1 MKKFVFVLLAFSLSL
16 SAQES
21 VLDSLEVQ
29 NLEEVIVSS
38 VRVKDNIPIAFNN
51 VSKEEISKRN
61 LGQDIPILLNFLPNV
76 VTTSDAGAGIGYTGI
91 RIRGVNSQSTNVT
104 INGIPYNDAESLG
117 TFWVDL
123 PDFSSSVENLQVQR
137 GIGTSVNGSSAFGAS
152 INILT
157 DKISQNPYFESANT
171 IGSFNTVKNNFRFST
186 GLLNETIEF
195 SGRLSKIDSDGYID
209 RASSDLKSYFLQLS
223 YKKNK
228 TLLKFLN
235 FGGHEITYQAWNGI
249 DLQTLENNRTYNPSG
264 LYYDLNGEERFH
276 ENEVDNYKQDH
287 FQFHWTQSFS
297 ENLSS
302 NLGLNLTNGRGYYE
316 QYNENGSEDFITRK
330 WLDNQFYVINYTLNY
345 LKNNNNII
353 FGSTYSEYDGDHFG
367 ETIWSQNSGDIE
379 FTDLFYN
386 GNGLKKDF
394 SNFIKSIY
402 QISNDVSIY
411 ADLQLRNID
420 YQTTGSTSN
429 IDQLVVDKKYSFF
442 NPKAGLNY
450 DINQKNKIYFSLSK
464 AHREPTRSDFENN
477 INIQP
482 EELIDYELGWKYNA
496 EKFFFNSNL
505 YYMGYK
511 NQLVL
516 TGALDDVGSPIRE
529 NSGKSYRTGIEIES
543 VYKATNKLNISA
555 NISLSEN
562 KNVDYKTNYN
572 GVITDWGDTDISFS
586 PNVISSAGIQFSA
599 SQDLTFTLLN
609 KFVGNQYMS
618 NTESNISKLS
628 SYSTTDLNILYTIEN
643 SALWMFGSAYFSEII
658 VTAMIN
664 NIFNKEYVSNGYYY
678 TYDDTW
684 SDPNLITTIEGTGYY
699 PQAKR
704 NFLLGLTF
712 KL

>member
-51 VSKEEISKRN
+51 ISKEEISKRN

-402 QISNDVSIY
+402 QISNDISIY
-411 ADLQLRNID
+411 TDLQLRNID
-420 YQTTGSTSN
+420 YQITGSTSN

-450 DINQKNKIYFSLSK
+450 DINQKNKIYFYLSK

-516 TGALDDVGSPIRE
+516 TGSLDDVGSPIRE
-529 NSGKSYRTGIEIES
+529 NSGKSYRTGIELES

-586 PNVISSAGIQFSA
+586 PNVISSAGIQFST

-628 SYSTTDLNILYTIEN
+628 SYSTTDLNILYTIKN
-643 SALWMFGSAYFSEII
+643 SAYFSEII
-658 VTAMIN
+658 FTAMIN

>member
-302 NLGLNLTNGRGYYE
+302 NLGLNLTNGKGYYE

-529 NSGKSYRTGIEIES
+529 NSGKSYRMGIELES

-628 SYSTTDLNILYTIEN
+628 SYSTTDLNILYTIKN
-643 SALWMFGSAYFSEII
+643 SAYFSEII

>member
-1 MKKFVFVLLAFSLSL
+1 MKKIVFVLLAFSVSL

-38 VRVKDNIPIAFNN
+38 VRVNDNIPIAFNN

-61 LGQDIPILLNFLPNV
+61 LGQDIPILLNFLPNI
-76 VTTSDAGAGIGYTGI
+76 VTTSDAGAGFGYTGI

-123 PDFSSSVENLQVQR
+123 PDLSSSIENLQVQR

-157 DKISQNPYFESANT
+157 DKISQNPYFQSANT

-186 GLLNETIEF
+186 GLLNEVIEF

-345 LKNNNNII
+345 FLNNNNNII
-353 FGSTYSEYDGDHFG
+353 FGSTYSKYDGDHFG

-394 SNFIKSIY
+394 SNFIKSIF
-402 QISNDVSIY
+402 QISYDVSIY

-464 AHREPTRSDFENN
+464 AQREPTRSDFENN

-496 EKFFFNSNL
+496 EKFLFNSNL
-505 YYMGYK
+505 YYMSYK

-529 NSGKSYRTGIEIES
+529 NSGKTYRKGIELES
-543 VYKATNKLNISA
+543 VYEATNKLNISA

-562 KNVDYKTNYN
+562 KNIDYKTNYN

-586 PNVISSAGIQFSA
+586 PNIISSAGVQFNA
-599 SQDLTFTLLN
+599 SEDLTFILFN
-609 KFVGNQYMS
+609 KFVGDQYMS
-618 NTESNISKLS
+618 NTESMISKLS
-628 SYSTTDLNILYTIEN
+628 SYSTIDFSMLYTIKN
-643 SALWMFGSAYFSEII
+643 SKYFSEIVI
-658 VTAMIN
+658 TAMLN

-684 SDPNLITTIEGTGYY
+684 SDPNIITTIEGTGYY

-704 NFLLGLTF
+704 NFLLGFTF

>member
-1 MKKFVFVLLAFSLSL
+1 MKKIVFVLLAFSISL

-21 VLDSLEVQ
+21 VVDSLEIQ

-91 RIRGVNSQSTNVT
+91 RIRGINSQSTNVT

-171 IGSFNTVKNNFRFST
+171 VGSFNTIKNNFRFST
-186 GLLNETIEF
+186 GLLNDTFEF

-249 DLQTLENNRTYNPSG
+249 DLQTLENNRTFNPSG
-264 LYYDLNGEERFH
+264 LYYNLNGEERFH

-302 NLGLNLTNGRGYYE
+302 NLGLNLTNGKGYYE

-496 EKFFFNSNL
+496 EKFLFNSNL

-529 NSGKSYRTGIEIES
+529 NSGKSYRMGIELES

-586 PNVISSAGIQFSA
+586 PNVISSAGIQFIA
-599 SQDLTFTLLN
+599 SQDLTLTLLN

-628 SYSTTDLNILYTIEN
+628 SYSTTDLNILYTIKN
-643 SALWMFGSAYFSEII
+643 SAYFSEII
-658 VTAMIN
+658 FTAMIN

>member
-420 YQTTGSTSN
+420 YQTFGSTSN

-464 AHREPTRSDFENN
+464 AYREPTRSDFENN

-529 NSGKSYRTGIEIES
+529 NSGKSYRMGIELES

-586 PNVISSAGIQFSA
+586 PNVISSAGIQFIA
-599 SQDLTFTLLN
+599 SQDLTLTLLN

-618 NTESNISKLS
+618 NTESNISMLS
-628 SYSTTDLNILYTIEN
+628 SYSTTDLNILYTIKN
-643 SALWMFGSAYFSEII
+643 SAYFSEIK

>member
-51 VSKEEISKRN
+51 ISKEEISKRN

-302 NLGLNLTNGRGYYE
+302 NLGLNLTNGKGYYE

-496 EKFFFNSNL
+496 EKFLFNSNL

-529 NSGKSYRTGIEIES
+529 NSGKSYRMGIELES

-586 PNVISSAGIQFSA
+586 PNVISSAGIQFIA
-599 SQDLTFTLLN
+599 SQDLTLTLLN
-609 KFVGNQYMS
+609 KFVGNQYLS

-628 SYSTTDLNILYTIEN
+628 SYSTSDLNILYTIKN
-643 SALWMFGSAYFSEII
+643 SAYFSEII

>member
-1 MKKFVFVLLAFSLSL
+1 MKKIVFVLLAFSLSL

-21 VLDSLEVQ
+21 VLDSLEIQ

-171 IGSFNTVKNNFRFST
+171 IGSFNTVKNTFRFST

-302 NLGLNLTNGRGYYE
+302 NLGLNLTNGKGYYE

-628 SYSTTDLNILYTIEN
+628 SYSTTDLNILYTIKN
-643 SALWMFGSAYFSEII
+643 SAYFSEII

-684 SDPNLITTIEGTGYY
+684 SDPNSITTIEGTGYY

>member
-1 MKKFVFVLLAFSLSL
+1 MKKIVFVLLAFSLSL

-38 VRVKDNIPIAFNN
+38 VRVKDNIPIAVNN

-76 VTTSDAGAGIGYTGI
+76 VTSSDAGAGIGYTGI

-209 RASSDLKSYFLQLS
+209 RSSSDLKSYFLQLS

-249 DLQTLENNRTYNPSG
+249 DLQTLENNRTFNPSG

-287 FQFHWTQSFS
+287 FQFHWTQSIS
-297 ENLSS
+297 KNLTS
-302 NLGLNLTNGRGYYE
+302 NLGLNLTNGKGYYE

-353 FGSTYSEYDGDHFG
+353 FGSTYSEYNGDHFG

-450 DINQKNKIYFSLSK
+450 EINQKNKIYFSLSK

-477 INIQP
+477 ISIQP

-529 NSGKSYRTGIEIES
+529 NSGKSYRTGIELES

-555 NISLSEN
+555 NISFSEN
-562 KNVDYKTNYN
+562 KNLDYKTNYN

-599 SQDLTFTLLN
+599 SQDLTLTFLN

-628 SYSTTDLNILYTIEN
+628 SYSTTDLNILYTIKN
-643 SALWMFGSAYFSEII
+643 SAYFSEII
-658 VTAMIN
+658 FTAMIN

>member
-367 ETIWSQNSGDIE
+367 ETIWSQNSGNIE

-402 QISNDVSIY
+402 QISNDISIY

-420 YQTTGSTSN
+420 YQTSGSTSN

-482 EELIDYELGWKYNA
+482 EELIDYELGWKYNT
-496 EKFFFNSNL
+496 EKFSFNSNL

-529 NSGKSYRTGIEIES
+529 NSGKSYRTGIELES

-555 NISLSEN
+555 NISFSEN

-628 SYSTTDLNILYTIEN
+628 SYSTTDLNILYRIKN
-643 SALWMFGSAYFSEII
+643 SAYFSEII

>member
-1 MKKFVFVLLAFSLSL
+1 MKKIVFVLLAFSLSL

-21 VLDSLEVQ
+21 VLDSLEIQ

-302 NLGLNLTNGRGYYE
+302 NLGLNLTNGKGYYE

-496 EKFFFNSNL
+496 EKFLFNSNL

-628 SYSTTDLNILYTIEN
+628 SYSTTDLNILYTIKN
-643 SALWMFGSAYFSEII
+643 SAYFSEII

-684 SDPNLITTIEGTGYY
+684 SDPNSITTIEGTGYY

>member
-402 QISNDVSIY
+402 QISNDISIY

-420 YQTTGSTSN
+420 YQTFGSTSN

-482 EELIDYELGWKYNA
+482 EELIDYELGWKYNT
-496 EKFFFNSNL
+496 EKFSFNSNL

-529 NSGKSYRTGIEIES
+529 NSGKSYRTGIELES

-555 NISLSEN
+555 NISFSEN

-586 PNVISSAGIQFSA
+586 PNVISSAGIQFIA
-599 SQDLTFTLLN
+599 SQDLTLTLLN

-618 NTESNISKLS
+618 NTESNISRLS
-628 SYSTTDLNILYTIEN
+628 SYSTTDLNILYTIKN
-643 SALWMFGSAYFSEII
+643 SAYFSEII

>member
-353 FGSTYSEYDGDHFG
+353 FGLTYSEYDGDHFG

-496 EKFFFNSNL
+496 EKFLFNSNL

-529 NSGKSYRTGIEIES
+529 NSGKSYRMGIELES

-586 PNVISSAGIQFSA
+586 PNVISSAGIQFIA
-599 SQDLTFTLLN
+599 SQDLTLTLLN

-628 SYSTTDLNILYTIEN
+628 SYSTSDLNILYTIKN
-643 SALWMFGSAYFSEII
+643 SAYFSEII

-684 SDPNLITTIEGTGYY
+684 SDPNSITTIEGTGYY

>member
-51 VSKEEISKRN
+51 ISKEEISKRN

-302 NLGLNLTNGRGYYE
+302 NLGLNLTNGKGYYE

-496 EKFFFNSNL
+496 EKFLFNSNL

-529 NSGKSYRTGIEIES
+529 NSGKSYRMGIELES

-586 PNVISSAGIQFSA
+586 PNVISSAGIQFIA
-599 SQDLTFTLLN
+599 SQDLTLTLLN

-628 SYSTTDLNILYTIEN
+628 SYSTTDLNILYTIKN
-643 SALWMFGSAYFSEII
+643 SAYFSEII

>member
-1 MKKFVFVLLAFSLSL
+1 MKKIVFVLLAFSLSL

-529 NSGKSYRTGIEIES
+529 NSGKSYRMGIELES

-618 NTESNISKLS
+618 NTESNISRLS
-628 SYSTTDLNILYTIEN
+628 SYSTTDLNILYTIKN
-643 SALWMFGSAYFSEII
+643 SAYFSEII

>member
-297 ENLSS
+297 ENISS
-302 NLGLNLTNGRGYYE
+302 NLGLNLTNGKGYYE

-496 EKFFFNSNL
+496 EKFLFNSNL

-628 SYSTTDLNILYTIEN
+628 SYSTTDLNILYMIKN
-643 SALWMFGSAYFSEII
+643 SAYFSEII

-684 SDPNLITTIEGTGYY
+684 SDPNSITTIEGTGYY

>member
-51 VSKEEISKRN
+51 ISKEEISKRN

-353 FGSTYSEYDGDHFG
+353 FGSTYSKYDGDHFG

-379 FTDLFYN
+379 FTDLFYD

-450 DINQKNKIYFSLSK
+450 DLNQKNKIYFSLSK

-496 EKFFFNSNL
+496 EKFLFNSNL
-505 YYMGYK
+505 YYMSYK

-529 NSGKSYRTGIEIES
+529 NSGKSYRTGIELES

-628 SYSTTDLNILYTIEN
+628 SYSTTDLNILYTIKN
-643 SALWMFGSAYFSEII
+643 SAYFSEII

-664 NIFNKEYVSNGYYY
+664 NIFDKEYVSNGFYY

>member
-1 MKKFVFVLLAFSLSL
+1 MKKIVFVLLAYSITL

-21 VLDSLEVQ
+21 VIDSLEIQ

-38 VRVKDNIPIAFNN
+38 VRVKENIPIAFNN

-91 RIRGVNSQSTNVT
+91 RIRGINSQSTNVT

-123 PDFSSSVENLQVQR
+123 PDFSSSVENLQMQR

-157 DKISQNPYFESANT
+157 DKISEEPYFESANSV
-171 IGSFNTVKNNFRFST
+171 GSFNTLKNNFSFST
-186 GLLNETIEF
+186 GLLNNTFEF
-195 SGRLSKIDSDGYID
+195 SGRISKIDSDGYID
-209 RASSDLKSYFLQLS
+209 RASSDLKSHFFQLS

-228 TLLKFLN
+228 SLFKFLN

-249 DLQTLENNRTYNPSG
+249 DLQTLENDRTYNPSG
-264 LYYDLNGEERFH
+264 LYYDLNGQEQFH

-287 FQFHWTQSFS
+287 FQFHWTQSIS
-297 ENLSS
+297 SNLIS
-302 NLGLNLTNGRGYYE
+302 NLGLNLTNGKGYYE

-330 WLDNQFYVINYTLNY
+330 WLDNQFYVINYNVNY
-345 LKNNNNII
+345 SKNKNNLI
-353 FGSTYSEYDGDHFG
+353 FGSTYSEYDGDHYG
-367 ETIWSQNSGDIE
+367 ETIWSQNSGNIA

-402 QISNDVSIY
+402 QFSERIGVY
-411 ADLQLRNID
+411 ADLQLRKID
-420 YQTTGSTSN
+420 YTTSGSTSN
-429 IDQLVVDKKYSFF
+429 VEDLTVNKHYSFF
-442 NPKAGLNY
+442 NPKAGLNFTLN
-450 DINQKNKIYFSLSK
+450 DKNKIYFSLSR
-464 AHREPTRSDFENN
+464 AYREPTRSDFENN

-482 EELIDYELGWKYNA
+482 EELVDYELGWKFNTK
-496 EKFFFNSNL
+496 KFYFSSNL
-505 YYMGYK
+505 YYMNYK

-516 TGALDDVGSPIRE
+516 TGALDDVGSPIRK
-529 NSGKSYRTGIEIES
+529 NSGKSLRKGIELES
-543 VYKATNKLNISA
+543 LFKATNNLDISSNISF
-555 NISLSEN
+555 SRN
-562 KNVDYKTNYN
+562 KNIDYKTNFD
-572 GVITDWGDTDISFS
+572 GVVTNWGDTDISFS
-586 PNVISSAGIQFSA
+586 PDLVSSIGVNFRPKEDINISI
-599 SQDLTFTLLN
+599 LN
-609 KFVGNQYMS
+609 KFVGEQFMS
-618 NTESNISKLS
+618 NTESVVSKLN
-628 SYSTTDLNILYTIEN
+628 SYSTTDLNFIY
-643 SALWMFGSAYFSEII
+643 SFKRSKHFKEII
-658 VTAMIN
+658 FTAMIN

-684 SDPNLITTIEGTGYY
+684 SEPNMITTIEGTGYY
-699 PQAKR
+699 PQALR
-704 NFLLGLTF
+704 NFLLGITF

>member
-529 NSGKSYRTGIEIES
+529 NSGKSYRMGIELES

-628 SYSTTDLNILYTIEN
+628 SYSTTDLNILYTIKN
-643 SALWMFGSAYFSEII
+643 SAYFSEII

>member
-1 MKKFVFVLLAFSLSL
+1 MKKIVFVLLAFSLSL

-21 VLDSLEVQ
+21 VLDSLEIQ

-51 VSKEEISKRN
+51 ISKEEISKRN

-302 NLGLNLTNGRGYYE
+302 NLGLNLTNGKGYYE

-496 EKFFFNSNL
+496 EKFLFNSNL

-618 NTESNISKLS
+618 NTESIISKLS
-628 SYSTTDLNILYTIEN
+628 SYSTTDLNILYTIKN
-643 SALWMFGSAYFSEII
+643 SAYFSEII

>member
-186 GLLNETIEF
+186 GLLNETLEF

-367 ETIWSQNSGDIE
+367 ETIWSQNSGNIE

-420 YQTTGSTSN
+420 YQTLGSTSN

-482 EELIDYELGWKYNA
+482 EELIDYELGWKYNS

-529 NSGKSYRTGIEIES
+529 NSGKSYRTGIELES

-555 NISLSEN
+555 NISFSEN

-572 GVITDWGDTDISFS
+572 GVITNWGDTDISFS
-586 PNVISSAGIQFSA
+586 PNFISSAGIQFST
-599 SQDLTFTLLN
+599 SQDLTFILLN

-628 SYSTTDLNILYTIEN
+628 SYSTTDLNILYTIKN
-643 SALWMFGSAYFSEII
+643 SAYFSEII
-658 VTAMIN
+658 FTAIIN

>member
-420 YQTTGSTSN
+420 YQTFGSTSN

-482 EELIDYELGWKYNA
+482 EELIDYELGWKYNT
-496 EKFFFNSNL
+496 EKFSFNSNL

-529 NSGKSYRTGIEIES
+529 NSGKSYRMGIELES

-586 PNVISSAGIQFSA
+586 PNVISSAGIQFNA
-599 SQDLTFTLLN
+599 SQDLTFALLN

-628 SYSTTDLNILYTIEN
+628 SYSTTDLNILYTIKN
-643 SALWMFGSAYFSEII
+643 SAYFSEII
-658 VTAMIN
+658 FTAMIN

>member
-302 NLGLNLTNGRGYYE
+302 NLGLNLTNGKGYYE

-345 LKNNNNII
+345 LNNNNNII

-496 EKFFFNSNL
+496 EKFLFNSNL

-529 NSGKSYRTGIEIES
+529 NSGKSYRMGIELES

-586 PNVISSAGIQFSA
+586 PNVISSAGIQFNA

-628 SYSTTDLNILYTIEN
+628 SYSTSDLNILYTIKN
-643 SALWMFGSAYFSEII
+643 SAYFSEII

-684 SDPNLITTIEGTGYY
+684 SDPNSITTIEGTGYY

>member
-1 MKKFVFVLLAFSLSL
+1 MKKIVFVLLAFSISL

-21 VLDSLEVQ
+21 VVDSLEIQ

-38 VRVKDNIPIAFNN
+38 IRVKENIPIAFNN

-91 RIRGVNSQSTNVT
+91 RIRGINSQSTNVT

-157 DKISQNPYFESANT
+157 DKISHNPYFESANT
-171 IGSFNTVKNNFRFST
+171 VGSFNTIKNNFRFST
-186 GLLNETIEF
+186 GLLNDTFEF

-249 DLQTLENNRTYNPSG
+249 DLQTLENNRTFNPSG

-287 FQFHWTQSFS
+287 FQFHWTQSIS
-297 ENLSS
+297 MNLTS
-302 NLGLNLTNGRGYYE
+302 NLGLNLTNGKGFYE

-330 WLDNQFYVINYTLNY
+330 WLDNQFYVINYNLNF
-345 LKNNNNII
+345 LKNKSNLI

-367 ETIWSQNSGDIE
+367 ETIWAQNSDDIE

-402 QISNDVSIY
+402 QISNDISIY
-411 ADLQLRNID
+411 ADLQLRKID
-420 YQTTGSTSN
+420 YVTSGSTSN
-429 IDQLVVDKKYSFF
+429 IDELAVNKKYSFF
-442 NPKAGLNY
+442 NPKAGFNYNLN
-450 DINQKNKIYFSLSK
+450 DKNKIYFSLSR
-464 AHREPTRSDFENN
+464 AFREPTRSDFENN
-477 INIQP
+477 LNIQP
-482 EELIDYELGWKYNA
+482 EELVDYEFGWKYKS
-496 EKFFFNSNL
+496 EKFYFGSNL
-505 YYMGYK
+505 YYMNYK

-516 TGALDDVGSPIRE
+516 TGALDDVGTPIRE
-529 NSGKSYRTGIEIES
+529 NSGKSYRKGIELETMLRASNNFDIS
-543 VYKATNKLNISA
+543 TNISF
-555 NISLSEN
+555 SKN
-562 KNVDYKTNYN
+562 KNIDYKTNFN
-572 GVITDWGDTDISFS
+572 GLVTNWGDTDISFS
-586 PNVISSAGIQFSA
+586 PNLISSVGFNYSPKK
-599 SQDLTFTLLN
+599 DLNISILN
-609 KFVGNQYMS
+609 KFVGDQYMS
-618 NTESNISKLS
+618 NTESVVSKLN
-628 SYSTTDLNILYTIEN
+628 SYSTTDLNFIY
-643 SALWMFGSAYFSEII
+643 SFKKSKYFNEII
-658 VTAMIN
+658 FTAMLN

-684 SDPNLITTIEGTGYY
+684 SDPNIVTTIEGTGYY

-704 NFLLGLTF
+704 NFLIGFTF

>member
-1 MKKFVFVLLAFSLSL
+1 MRNIIITLFAFCITAN
-16 SAQES
+16 AQES
-21 VLDSLEVQ
+21 VVDSLEIQ

-38 VRVKDNIPIAFNN
+38 IRVKENIPIAFNN

-91 RIRGVNSQSTNVT
+91 RIRGINSQSTNVT

-157 DKISQNPYFESANT
+157 DKISLEPYFESANT
-171 IGSFNTVKNNFRFST
+171 VGSFNTIKNNFRFST
-186 GLLNETIEF
+186 GLLNDNFEF

-223 YKKNK
+223 YKKDK

-249 DLQTLENNRTYNPSG
+249 DLQTLDNDRTYNPSG
-264 LYYDLNGEERFH
+264 LYYDMNGEERFH

-287 FQFHWTQSFS
+287 FQFHWTQSIS
-297 ENLSS
+297 ANLTS

-330 WLDNQFYVINYTLNY
+330 WLDNRFYVANFNLNYT
-345 LKNNNNII
+345 KNKSNLI
-353 FGSTYSEYDGDHFG
+353 FGSTYSEYDGDHYG
-367 ETIWSQNSGDIE
+367 ETIWSQNSGNID
-379 FTDLFYN
+379 FTDRFYN

-402 QISNDVSIY
+402 QFSEEIGIY

-420 YQTTGSTSN
+420 YSTSGSTSN
-429 IDQLVVDKKYSFF
+429 IEELAVNKKYSFF

-450 DINQKNKIYFSLSK
+450 KMNTNNQIYFSLSR
-464 AHREPTRSDFENN
+464 AFREPTRSDFENN
-477 INIQP
+477 LNIQP
-482 EELIDYELGWKYNA
+482 EELIDYELGWKYNNK
-496 EKFFFNSNL
+496 KFYFNSNL
-505 YYMGYK
+505 YYMNYK

-516 TGALDDVGSPIRE
+516 TGALDDVGTPIRE
-529 NSGKSYRTGIEIES
+529 NSGKSYRKGIELES
-543 VYKATNKLNISA
+543 MYKATNSLDISTNISY
-555 NISLSEN
+555 SQN
-562 KNVDYKTNYN
+562 KNIDYKTNFDGQVLN
-572 GVITDWGDTDISFS
+572 WGDTDISFS
-586 PNVISSAGIQFSA
+586 PNIVSSIGIIFSPTK
-599 SQDLTFTLLN
+599 DLNFSLLN
-609 KFVGNQYMS
+609 KFVGDQFMS
-618 NTESNISKLS
+618 NTESIVSKLD
-628 SYSTTDLNILYTIEN
+628 SYSTTDLNFVYN
-643 SALWMFGSAYFSEII
+643 FKKSKYFKEVIFT
-658 VTAMIN
+658 VMIN
-664 NIFNKEYVSNGYYY
+664 NILNKEYVSNGYYY

-684 SDPNLITTIEGTGYY
+684 SNPNVVSTIEGTGYY

-704 NFLLGLTF
+704 NFLIGFTF